1 MSCRLPRKLLKAGQF
16 LMAVLAFAVLSTN
29 ASFAEQRPHG
39 SKSASVPDKSAASTS
54 KTTNAPSPTG
64 NAGSRDQGSVPGANR
79 GAETNVDRG
88 TVENKAGVKEGD
100 MTKARDLRDPKKT
113 NTPSPTGNAG
123 GRDQGSVPAS
133 NRDAATNVDRGS
145 AEAKAGVKG
154 DGTEQPAVLPRT
166 MTKALDLKKTT
177 IGTPSGIPRAR
188 PQISAPDAP
197 VRNAVA
203 ARIND
208 SVGAKAI
215 DAGRRAPGPGAIG
228 GSAKSTIGSAE
239 KTRAGA
245 SISINGTGMGRPG
258 SGPGVVGG
266 PAKNVASINGA
277 AIGSRR

>member
-1 MSCRLPRKLLKAGQF
+1 MKAGQ
-16 LMAVLAFAVLSTN
+16 LLLAVLAFAVLPTN
-29 ASFAEQRPHG
+29 ASFAEQRPHS
-39 SKSASVPDKSAASTS
+39 SKSASVPDKSAASPS
-54 KTTNAPSPTG
+54 KTSNAPSPPG
-64 NAGSRDQGSVPGANR
+64 NAGGSVPGANR
-79 GAETNVDRG
+79 GAQTNVDRG

-123 GRDQGSVPAS
+123 GRDLGSVPAS

-145 AEAKAGVKG
+145 AEDKAGVKG
-154 DGTEQPAVLPRT
+154 DGTERPAVLPRT
-166 MTKALDLKKTT
+166 MTKALDLTKTT
-177 IGTPSGIPRAR
+177 TGSPSAIPRAR

-203 ARIND
+203 APINE

-215 DAGRRAPGPGAIG
+215 DAGLRVPGPRAIG

-239 KTRAGA
+239 KSRAGA
-245 SISINGTGMGRPG
+245 GISINGTGIGRPG